1 MNQKVFGWIAQ
12 CTVCQTVGHND
23 ETRMGMG
30 KIPLVAEVFACLE
43 VDILVP
49 LENSRAGHKFLL
61 VTVD

>member
-12 CTVCQTVGHND
+12 CTVRQTVGHND

-43 VDILVP
+43 VDYSGPI
-49 LENSRAGHKFLL
+49 GKFQGW
-61 VTVD
+61 T